1 VSGGTGLLSA
11 ALLFFGMAKMQAKSR
26 TDWFHVIGALLIYDT
41 VALVDG
47 EEVDLRFDDVEKMR

>member
-1 VSGGTGLLSA
+1 
-11 ALLFFGMAKMQAKSR
+11 MAQMQAKSR